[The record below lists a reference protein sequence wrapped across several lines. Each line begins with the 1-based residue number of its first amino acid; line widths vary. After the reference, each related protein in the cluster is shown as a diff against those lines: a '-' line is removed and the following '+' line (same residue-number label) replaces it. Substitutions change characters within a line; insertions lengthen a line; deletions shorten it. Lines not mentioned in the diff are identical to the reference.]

1 MRTKLIDLIYD
12 FYLIKGH
19 SYYHDNSKVIDSYN
33 AEPGLI
39 NIAEKHKITVVHVY
53 NIMREY
59 RLNQL
64 NKNVILANKGNTQCH
79 YHQDHH
85 QDFSV

>member
-1 MRTKLIDLIYD
+1 MNINIIDMIHD

-19 SYYHDNSKVIDSYN
+19 IHYHKNIDIINSYN
-33 AEPGLI
+33 KKPGLI
-39 NIAEKHKITVVHVY
+39 NIAKKHKIAVVQVY

-64 NKNVILANKGNTQCH
+64 NENVIIAKKGNI
-79 YHQDHH
+79 
-85 QDFSV
+85 

>member
-1 MRTKLIDLIYD
+1 MIYN

-19 SYYHDNSKVIDSYN
+19 IHYHENIEIIDSYN
-33 AEPGLI
+33 IKPGLV
-39 NIAEKHKITVVHVY
+39 NIAEKHKIDVVQVY

-64 NKNVILANKGNTQCH
+64 NKNVILASKGNI
-79 YHQDHH
+79 
-85 QDFSV
+85 